1 MAARGLRSAGMTAR
15 GDRSQGQ
22 RIRNG
27 MRGDGQGGYYGS
39 ALSMVPPYGGT
50 FRVRSFRRPPVHR
63 ELLRIGGAC
72 ENDVQVGTSSTERAM
87 WFERRADAAEDMF
100 RSRSLGARAFSAV
113 SRGYWT
119 GSIHTDS
126 GERRAWTSLG
136 QSG

>member
-27 MRGDGQGGYYGS
+27 MRGDGQGGYYSS
-39 ALSMVPPYGGT
+39 ALSMVPPYLWFRLMGGT

-72 ENDVQVGTSSTERAM
+72 ENDVQVGTSSAERAM

-119 GSIHTDS
+119 GSTHTDG
-126 GERRAWTSLG
+126 GERGA
-136 QSG
+136 